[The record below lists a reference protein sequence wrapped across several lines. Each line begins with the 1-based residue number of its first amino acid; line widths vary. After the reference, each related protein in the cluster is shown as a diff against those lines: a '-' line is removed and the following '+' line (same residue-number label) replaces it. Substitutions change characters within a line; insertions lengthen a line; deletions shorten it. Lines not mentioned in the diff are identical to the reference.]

1 MYINAHILFM
11 RIASSTEL
19 RNNLAKFLDQVH
31 DDHMPMI
38 ITREGG
44 KPAAVIMSF
53 EDYTSH
59 EETIYLLRSPNN
71 AKRLL
76 ESIAEL
82 DARKGVVRTLIERTF
97 HFRRIFGKNMFI
109 GKPKTRNS
117 SRS

>member
-1 MYINAHILFM
+1 M

-19 RNNLAKFLDQVH
+19 RNNLAKYLDQVH
-31 DDHMPMI
+31 DDHTPMI

-59 EETIYLLRSPNN
+59 EETMYLLRSPNN

-76 ESIAEL
+76 ASIAEL
-82 DARKGVVRTLIERTF
+82 DAGKGTVRKLSE
-97 HFRRIFGKNMFI
+97 
-109 GKPKTRNS
+109 
-117 SRS
+117 